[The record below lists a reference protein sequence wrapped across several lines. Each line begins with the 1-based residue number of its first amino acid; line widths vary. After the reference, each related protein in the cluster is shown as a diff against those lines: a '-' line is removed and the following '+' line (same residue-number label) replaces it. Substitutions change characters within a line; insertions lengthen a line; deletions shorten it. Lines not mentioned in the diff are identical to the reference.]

1 MGLLDT
7 LLGRETGAAT
17 TTAGE
22 GSLMNGVLHMLSS
35 GQGGGLQGIV
45 QSFESQGLGHIV
57 SSWIGTGANKPISP
71 DQVEQGLGSERVSQ
85 IADHSGMS
93 VEDTKAG
100 LANILPTLIDKLTPN
115 GQIPEGG
122 MLEKAIGFLKT
133 RGAT

>member
-7 LLGRETGAAT
+7 LLGRESTETAT
-17 TTAGE
+17 EGE

-57 SSWIGTGANKPISP
+57 SSWIGTGSNKPISP

-93 VEDTKAG
+93 VEETKHG
-100 LANILPTLIDKLTPN
+100 LAQMLPTLIDKLTPN

-122 MLEKAIGFLKT
+122 MLEKAISFLKT
-133 RGAT
+133 RAGT